1 MNAHTNIVLQQAEPK
16 THAPEIPW
24 SDWREFSYEDIPG
37 LAGELYKE
45 TESRASRSL
54 PKASLAGT
62 IQMLCMAAGRGKL
75 KTHTGGKVNLITY
88 TAAPSA
94 AGKENP
100 QHMIKSL
107 AYNLGWLRSMSNSPR
122 SDKTIVLDFIEEKA
136 EGCMVYVVDE
146 AHQFL
151 RAMSSSKASEY
162 TQAMLTTIL
171 SITGSAIYPISST
184 TARELRKEC
193 RDRRKELVRES
204 QRLDKAAGSGTP
216 VEAEQKELD
225 KQARE
230 IERIEKTLD
239 VGLHDVHCNA
249 FLSSTI
255 SELGREINT
264 STIESG
270 LLGRSLFFLCG
281 EERARLNQ
289 DAKGYDMISMRGITN
304 KLAGIQNGGRIVT
317 LSDSGR
323 AALAGVLEWVED
335 DLHRNDATIGA
346 LYSRSYQR
354 ISSLA
359 ALFAAGDDYVIDE
372 GHVRAAFAI
381 DMQSM
386 SDMTSMLRQNEAEGP
401 AEMIEVRIIQALS
414 DKPLGIAASTLKQ
427 GATKPKSIA
436 KACQKDPNLYQG
448 VIGGLIERQAIVQDG
463 NRYKLRR

>member
-193 RDRRKELVRES
+193 
-204 QRLDKAAGSGTP
+204 
-216 VEAEQKELD
+216 
-225 KQARE
+225 
-230 IERIEKTLD
+230 
-239 VGLHDVHCNA
+239 
-249 FLSSTI
+249 
-255 SELGREINT
+255 
-264 STIESG
+264 
-270 LLGRSLFFLCG
+270 
-281 EERARLNQ
+281 
-289 DAKGYDMISMRGITN
+289 
-304 KLAGIQNGGRIVT
+304 
-317 LSDSGR
+317 
-323 AALAGVLEWVED
+323 
-335 DLHRNDATIGA
+335 
-346 LYSRSYQR
+346 
-354 ISSLA
+354 
-359 ALFAAGDDYVIDE
+359 
-372 GHVRAAFAI
+372 
-381 DMQSM
+381 
-386 SDMTSMLRQNEAEGP
+386 
-401 AEMIEVRIIQALS
+401 
-414 DKPLGIAASTLKQ
+414 
-427 GATKPKSIA
+427 
-436 KACQKDPNLYQG
+436 
-448 VIGGLIERQAIVQDG
+448 
-463 NRYKLRR
+463 